1 MNPNYE
7 EAKKSFIDERLAIL
21 EFDSGIALESED
33 VLMKEAERIWECYR
47 RQYKVFQNEQVK
59 I

>member
-1 MNPNYE
+1 MNPDYE
-7 EAKKSFIDERLAIL
+7 EAKKSFIDERIAIL
-21 EFDSGIALESED
+21 EFDSGITWESES

-47 RQYKVFQNEQVK
+47 KHYKIFQNEQVK